1 MCTSKSN
8 NTWRKSH
15 FDQIVYEKSSLRAL
29 WNCPLGPVYTLFLA
43 VGHGKELVLELLFI
57 CINENLF
64 LLINYFDEFIEPS
77 FILLTYI
84 NYVML
89 GYKLLRII

>member
-1 MCTSKSN
+1 MLSIC
-8 NTWRKSH
+8 
-15 FDQIVYEKSSLRAL
+15 L
-29 WNCPLGPVYTLFLA
+29 
-43 VGHGKELVLELLFI
+43 VGRGEELVAESLFI

-84 NYVML
+84 TYVML